1 MSQSNFHFISPLLFC
16 PSLIQIEHATARTV
30 QYERNVRAVLCVA
43 AYSNL
48 DVSVL
53 PRFIMYAPYYFS
65 LPYYYYL
72 FQGEAEAS
80 YFRYRPSLLYT
91 HRDVRCL
98 TIHAMRCPSKRSSCV
113 VRYEDGNVRAVCT
126 RRRCKCI
133 RLRNPFSLLLLSLSS
148 LCLAVC
154 YATCFLLLTMA
165 LQPAASTTAQG
176 ECTFC

>member
-1 MSQSNFHFISPLLFC
+1 MS
-16 PSLIQIEHATARTV
+16 
-30 QYERNVRAVLCVA
+30 
-43 AYSNL
+43 
-48 DVSVL
+48 
-53 PRFIMYAPYYFS
+53 APYYFS

-98 TIHAMRCPSKRSSCV
+98 TMHAMRCPSKRSSCV

-133 RLRNPFSLLLLSLSS
+133 RLRNPFSLLLLFS
-148 LCLAVC
+148 
-154 YATCFLLLTMA
+154 LLTLPCCVLCHVLPTLDNGIAACSLHNCTRRVHLLAMCVA
-165 LQPAASTTAQG
+165 VRVSDPHVSLTEDVSGEMLFFLYKYLFHRPSPSSTICILQLHAS
-176 ECTFC
+176 